1 MLIVLYWAN
10 MNMWINEIPINGRVY
25 ENHWHIL
32 RGAGQILL
40 ILISLWLGGWEMGNR
55 IFYSVRN

>member
-1 MLIVLYWAN
+1 VLYWAN
-10 MNMWINEIPINGRVY
+10 LNMWVNDIPLNGRVY

-40 ILISLWLGGWEMGNR
+40 ILISLWLGGWETGNR
-55 IFYSVRN
+55 IFQSVRN